1 MPRDAKAS
9 TDPARS
15 STQRARKSAAP
26 KGPSAGASSS
36 QPPRNVRLPRPK
48 TPKGDKERGPGLGER
63 LRSASQRA
71 GALRQRFSRPAA
83 IAFKILLMCAAL
95 AGAVALGKVLQR
107 HLTTS
112 PAFAIDKIDVKGLV
126 RMERAELLAAAG
138 IAEGRNVFEHSPGAV
153 QARLLKHP
161 WIAEASV
168 SRRLPGS
175 FAITLRERE
184 PVALLVVEPCGELK
198 GARGDE
204 ASACDD
210 GSALYLLSDD
220 GKLFKRFDAKDPVD
234 LPVVTGIDRER
245 FGQDPEFHQTILLEV
260 AQLVH
265 DYKSQGLW
273 AKLPISEIHVEPSDG
288 FSLYVG
294 SDLTLVRLGVAP
306 FAQKLPKMK
315 KVFARLEQEHASAE
329 YVYLDNEER
338 PDRVT
343 VRLR

>member
-1 MPRDAKAS
+1 VPRPKRSA
-9 TDPARS
+9 TDRAPGPSLRERLGGLR
-15 STQRARKSAAP
+15 QRAR
-26 KGPSAGASSS
+26 
-36 QPPRNVRLPRPK
+36 NVGQRL
-48 TPKGDKERGPGLGER
+48 
-63 LRSASQRA
+63 
-71 GALRQRFSRPAA
+71 SRPAA
-83 IAFKILLMCAAL
+83 ITFKLLMLCAAL
-95 AGAVALGKVLQR
+95 AGAVLLGKLLQR

-112 PAFAIDKIDVKGLV
+112 PAFAIDKIELKGLV

-138 IAEGRNVFEHSPGAV
+138 IAEGRNVFEHSPSDV

-175 FAITLRERE
+175 FALSVRERE
-184 PVALLVVEPCGELK
+184 PVALLVVEPCSDMSGT
-198 GARGDE
+198 RGDE
-204 ASACDD
+204 GNACDD

-234 LPVVTGIDRER
+234 LPVVTGVDRER
-245 FGQDPEFHQTILLEV
+245 FGGDPEFHQTILLEV

-265 DYKSQGLW
+265 DYKNQGLW

-288 FSLYVG
+288 FTLYVG
-294 SDLTLVRLGVAP
+294 TDLTLVRLGVAP